1 MIQVQGLTM
10 CYGSFMAVNRV
21 SFGVRK
27 NEIIGLLGPNGA
39 GKSTIMKI
47 LTTYLSKTSG
57 KVTINGMEVDE
68 NPIAIRKC
76 IGYLPENA
84 PLYMDMEVSDYL
96 DFVAH
101 SRGMS
106 VKERKERRQWVV
118 EACGLKPVLKR
129 PVFEAS
135 KGYRQRIGLA
145 QALIHDPQIL
155 ILDEPTS
162 GLDPLQII
170 GIRSLIKELSKTKT
184 IIFSTH
190 ILQEASAISDR
201 MVIINEGKIV
211 ADGTVPV
218 LEKKAMKEN
227 RCVLSL
233 AATPD
238 EVMEELKQVQNVHK
252 VQHMGSDKEI
262 HHYSLRHGFDVDV
275 WRDLDRLIKSK
286 NWPLKA
292 FSDDKISLEETFI
305 QLNREAIGKGGKAG

>member
-10 CYGSFMAVNRV
+10 RYGSFLAVDHV
-21 SFGVRK
+21 SFGVKK

-57 KVTINGMEVDE
+57 KVVVNGMDVDE
-68 NPIAIRKC
+68 DPISIRRS

-84 PLYMDMEVSDYL
+84 PLYMDMEVSAYL
-96 DFVAH
+96 DFVAS
-101 SRGMS
+101 SRGLS
-106 VKERKERRQWVV
+106 GTKRAERIQWVV
-118 EACGLKPVLKR
+118 DACDLKAVFKR
-129 PVFEAS
+129 PIFEAS
-135 KGYRQRIGLA
+135 KGFRQRIGLA

-162 GLDPLQII
+162 GLDPLQIV

-201 MVIINEGKIV
+201 MVIINEGKVI
-211 ADGTVPV
+211 AEGTVPE

-227 RCVLSL
+227 RCLLSL
-233 AATPD
+233 AANPD
-238 EVMEELKQVQNVHK
+238 EVVEELKKIQNVQRVRHT
-252 VQHMGSDKEI
+252 GSDKDI
-262 HHYSLRHGFDVDV
+262 HHFSVRHSFDVDI
-275 WRDLDRLIKSK
+275 WQDLDRLIKSK

-292 FSDDKISLEETFI
+292 FTDDKISMEETFI
-305 QLNREAIGKGGKAG
+305 QLNRDATGKGGKA